1 MSSNFPVDPVTDL
14 AQLSIMLHEV
24 YLNHVKAGFTPD
36 QAMQLILAW
45 YNYLLAGLPK
55 NAPQ

>member
-1 MSSNFPVDPVTDL
+1 MSSLPTDPVGDL
-14 AQLSIMLHEV
+14 AQLSITLHEV
-24 YLNHVKAGFTPD
+24 YLNHVRAGFTPD

-55 NAPQ
+55 NATQ

>member
-1 MSSNFPVDPVTDL
+1 MSSLPTDPVGDL
-14 AQLSIMLHEV
+14 AQLSITLHEV

-45 YNYLLAGLPK
+45 YNYLLSNLPNGK
-55 NAPQ
+55 